1 MTGRMGVHLVRQQ
14 TASGHAAAES
24 FAPYLQRMAVSPY
37 AQRCLLA
44 ARRRFIERYPD
55 LEEWFAAPLALR
67 IGRLGRRPAGAIVTD
82 LRSYQARPYLLF
94 LALSGYAK
102 LDWEWLLAIGQ
113 LTDLKRAAVAGL
125 DLGFDVLVDDAVRLG
140 FARETAESFVGW
152 VAGRIALHRGGARV
166 EYITAADVDEL
177 VEAMQTFARRP
188 DVATLFGSA
197 ETYQQ
202 RLQVHLRYV
211 RQVRIV
217 LYHRGQVDREP
228 DPVRWRQAP
237 APIGPTR
244 MYQVAERFLAARR
257 LTDRPSTLENLRWTM
272 RRFITFSAET
282 APTIASF
289 AEVEREHVLAF
300 ATMLEVEPTG
310 RTGRP
315 PNVATRSA
323 RLSALAS
330 FFRDTAAWGWEDVPG
345 RPLLTP
351 GDLPKRL
358 HRMPRYIPADELERL
373 MVAIRAL
380 PCPYQRTAL
389 LVARWSGARREEIR
403 RLSLDCLDRYP
414 DGTSRLR
421 VPAGKT
427 RTERVIP
434 LHEEAAAAIRS
445 LQAQRGVERGLSDE
459 QTGMPTRYLFV
470 RRGGLFSLQY
480 LFNIPL
486 RSACASAGLV
496 TSQGVPTVS
505 AHRFR
510 HTVGTQLAERGAK
523 LHTIMQV
530 LGHTSANM
538 AMVYAHISDR
548 EVLRD
553 YQAVLGP
560 GATIAGPYA
569 ETLRLGGLS
578 ADEREW
584 LKTNFFKTE
593 LELGHCL
600 RLPQEGPCE
609 CELYLTCAKFVTTT
623 EYIPRLRSRHQR
635 ELQLI
640 EDAERHGWE
649 REVERHHSTVLRIEQ
664 LLTELGSPVGT
675 PAPAD
680 GCAAPDR
687 GKANLGEPTGS

>member
-1 MTGRMGVHLVRQQ
+1 M
-14 TASGHAAAES
+14 
-24 FAPYLQRMAVSPY
+24 YLQRVGVSPY

-44 ARRRFIERYPD
+44 ARRRFVERYPD
-55 LEEWFAAPLALR
+55 LEDWFAAPLAVR
-67 IGRLGRRPAGAIVTD
+67 VGRLGRRRAGAIVTD
-82 LRSYQARPYLLF
+82 LRSYQARPYILF
-94 LALSGYAK
+94 LALSGYAE
-102 LDWEWLLAIGQ
+102 LDWEWLLTIGQ

-125 DLGFDVLVDDAVRLG
+125 DLGFDDLVDDAVRLG
-140 FARETAESFVGW
+140 FAREPAEAVVDW
-152 VAGRIALHRGGARV
+152 VAGRIALHRGGVRV
-166 EYITAADVDEL
+166 EHITAADLDEL
-177 VEAMQTFARRP
+177 VEAMRSFARRH
-188 DVATLFGSA
+188 DVATLFGSI
-197 ETYQQ
+197 ETYKQ
-202 RLQVHLRYV
+202 RLQVHMRYV
-211 RQVRIV
+211 RQLRIV
-217 LYHRGQVDREP
+217 LYHRGQSDREP
-228 DPVRWRQAP
+228 DPVRWQQAP
-237 APIGPTR
+237 TPIGPPR

-272 RRFITFSAET
+272 RRFITFVAET
-282 APTIASF
+282 APAIESF
-289 AEVEREHVLAF
+289 AEVDREHVLAF
-300 ATMLEVEPTG
+300 ARMLEVEPTP

-323 RLSALAS
+323 RLSAISS
-330 FFRDTAAWGWEDVPG
+330 FFRDTAAWGWDDVPG
-345 RPLLTP
+345 RPLLTS

-358 HRMPRYIPADELERL
+358 HHMPRYIPADELERL
-373 MVAIRAL
+373 MAAIRAL

-414 DGTSRLR
+414 DGTARLR

-445 LQAQRGVERGLSDE
+445 LQTQPGVERGLADE
-459 QTGMPTRYLFV
+459 QTGIPTRYLFV

-486 RSACASAGLV
+486 RSTCTAAGLV
-496 TSQGVPTVS
+496 TSLGVPTVS

-510 HTVGTQLAERGAK
+510 HTVGAQLAERGAK

-538 AMVYAHISDR
+538 AMVYTHISDP

-560 GATIAGPYA
+560 GVALAGPYA
-569 ETLRLGGLS
+569 ETLRASGLS
-578 ADEREW
+578 AEETDW

-609 CELYLTCAKFVTTT
+609 CDLYLTCAKFVTTAA
-623 EYIPRLRSRHQR
+623 YAPRLRSRRQC

-640 EDAERHGWE
+640 EDAASHGWE
-649 REVERHHSTVLRIEQ
+649 REIERHRSTVRRIEQ
-664 LLTELGSPVGT
+664 LLAELRMPIDGDQESSVGIGPLNPPCASDPFARTST
-675 PAPAD
+675 P
-680 GCAAPDR
+680 
-687 GKANLGEPTGS
+687 

>member
-1 MTGRMGVHLVRQQ
+1 MTGLTAMHLVKHQ
-14 TASGHAAAES
+14 TSGGHAAPEV
-24 FAPYLQRMAVSPY
+24 FAAYLERMAVSPY

-44 ARRRFIERYPD
+44 ALRRFVERYPC
-55 LEEWFAAPLALR
+55 LEDWFAAPLTLR
-67 IGRLGRRPAGAIVTD
+67 IGRIGRRPVGAILTD
-82 LRSYQARPYLLF
+82 LRSYQARPYILF
-94 LALSGYAK
+94 LALSGYAE
-102 LDWEWLLAIGQ
+102 LDWEWLLAVGQ
-113 LTDLKRAAVAGL
+113 LTDLKRAALAGL

-140 FARETAESFVGW
+140 FGRETAESVVGW
-152 VAGRIALHRGGARV
+152 VAGRITLHRGGVRV
-166 EYITAADVDEL
+166 EHITAADLDEL
-177 VEAMQTFARRP
+177 VEAMRTLGRRT

-197 ETYQQ
+197 ETYQE

-211 RQVRIV
+211 RQVRIM
-217 LYHRGQVDREP
+217 LYHRGQIDREP
-228 DPVRWRQAP
+228 DRVRWQQAA
-237 APIGPTR
+237 APIGPRR

-272 RRFITFSAET
+272 RRFITFLAET
-282 APTIASF
+282 APTIESF

-300 ATMLEVEPTG
+300 ARMLEVEPTV

-323 RLSALAS
+323 RLSALSS

-345 RPLLTP
+345 RPLLTV

-358 HRMPRYIPADELERL
+358 HRMPRYILADELERL

-414 DGTSRLR
+414 DGTARLR

-427 RTERVIP
+427 RSERVIP

-459 QTGMPTRYLFV
+459 QTGIPTRYLFV
-470 RRGGLFSLQY
+470 RRGGLFSPQY

-623 EYIPRLRSRHQR
+623 EYIPRLRSRRER

-640 EDAERHGWE
+640 EDAQRRGWE
-649 REVERHHSTVLRIEQ
+649 REVERHRSTVLRIEQ
-664 LLTELGSPVGT
+664 LLTELGSPV
-675 PAPAD
+675 
-680 GCAAPDR
+680 AAPPPPDGGDATDR
-687 GKANLGEPTGS
+687 GLPD